1 MKDVIHHTT
10 HHKFKFWDRIK
21 ILFGRELMVIATL
34 ESELPDVKLTGNNTC
49 TTNVTPFIVTKSKG
63 EGCNCAD
70 LKHELEVTDK
80 LLNERQ
86 RVLDA
91 IPECQSH
98 GKCVPHAIEWIEEMK
113 AKHHLELFNNY

>member
-1 MKDVIHHTT
+1 VYGLIFNGFKTKNIMDLENKIKQKLIIRGFTEKQLLNNRGLIGATIDEVALMLVKNLAIHDV
-10 HHKFKFWDRIK
+10 
-21 ILFGRELMVIATL
+21 
-34 ESELPDVKLTGNNTC
+34 S
-49 TTNVTPFIVTKSKG
+49 
-63 EGCNCAD
+63 NCAD
-70 LKHELEVTDK
+70 LKHELEVTEK

-113 AKHHLELFNNY
+113 AKHCC